1 MDLRIKIILVLFS
14 FFLITC
20 YSFAYEIN
28 GNTVT
33 LTPDGG
39 TKVELSNPMYLNSNK
54 LFLDQN
60 PIFYPSQNDITNGI
74 YDKPLIG
81 WEILSNPDNYNLSPY
96 LSHLTWNISLSLS
109 GYKFGKDGGELAV
122 NVKILKDGSITDAK
136 IVKSSYDKDSEK
148 IILDTLMKTK
158 GKVFPPQWGDKSIEV
173 CLLFATIKNLD
184 KQQQENISEIDFVPY
199 LRELQRRIELNW
211 KPQQEHDKNPK
222 RISVLMTIMKDGR
235 LEKCKI
241 FQSSGDEQVDKAAL
255 DAVKTA
261 APFKPLPQEYKGK
274 SIDILFSFEQKISVV
289 DNQDYYFKN
298 PSRGISTAELEPYL
312 EKMRKQIRYNLK
324 LPVDHTAKA
333 VTVLVNIK
341 RDGSLVNC
349 IVFKSSGNEKLD
361 KAVIEAV
368 YRTAPFKPLPKE
380 YNAEILNFS
389 FTHYPMFRR

>member
-1 MDLRIKIILVLFS
+1 MDLRIKIILGIFC
-14 FFLITC
+14 FFLINC
-20 YSFAYEIN
+20 GSFAYEIN

-33 LTPDGG
+33 QTPDGG
-39 TKVELSNPMYLNSNK
+39 TKIELSSPMHLN
-54 LFLDQN
+54 LIETN

-211 KPQQEHDKNPK
+211 KPQQEQDKNPK

-241 FQSSGDEQVDKAAL
+241 FQSSGDKQADKAAW
-255 DAVKTA
+255 DAVYMT
-261 APFKPLPQEYKGK
+261 APFRPLPQEYKGK
-274 SIDILFSFEQKISVV
+274 SIDILFSFEQKLSVV
-289 DNQDYYFKN
+289 DNQDSYFKN